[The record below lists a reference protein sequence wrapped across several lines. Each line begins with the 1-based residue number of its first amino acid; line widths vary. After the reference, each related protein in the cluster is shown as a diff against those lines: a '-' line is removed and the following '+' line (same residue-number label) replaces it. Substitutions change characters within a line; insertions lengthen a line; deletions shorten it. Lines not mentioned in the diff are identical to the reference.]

1 VNARHAISGLAVL
14 FVLNSGSAGA
24 AAEAGG
30 KTPLAGLPPLPP
42 SPIESFR
49 RLLDL
54 GAEEQARALVERPEA
69 QRRLLQAKLL
79 EYRLLPPDERV
90 LRLDATELR
99 WYLRPL
105 MGTPPTNRAAQVSLV
120 PEKYRNLVAERL
132 RQWDEID
139 LETQQDIL
147 RSESTIRYVLEW
159 QKATPA
165 QQDAARQGMPPARR
179 AALDR
184 ELIRWQALSEER
196 RDRMCRRFELF
207 FELPRSQRQKAIE
220 SFPDTERE
228 QMEATL
234 QAFARLPPAQRRAC
248 VASFRKFADLSP
260 AERAEFLR
268 SADRWKTL
276 TPAEREMWRKLV
288 VHLPPLPP
296 GVGLPPVPRPPDR
309 SRGMTSSLAPP
320 LPR

>member
-1 VNARHAISGLAVL
+1 VNARRAIPGLALLVA
-14 FVLNSGSAGA
+14 LNAGCA
-24 AAEAGG
+24 GLAAEIQGN
-30 KTPLAGLPPLPP
+30 TPLGPLPPLPP
-42 SPIESFR
+42 SPVESFR
-49 RLLDL
+49 RLLEL
-54 GAEEQARALVERPEA
+54 GVDDQARALADRPET
-69 QRRLLQAKLL
+69 QRRVLESKLQ
-79 EYRLLPPDERV
+79 EYRRLPPDERA

-105 MGTPPTNRAAQVSLV
+105 MGATPTNRSAQVSLV
-120 PEKYRNLVAERL
+120 PEKYRGLVADRL
-132 RQWDEID
+132 RQWDQID

-147 RSESTIRYVLEW
+147 RNESTIRYVLEW
-159 QKATPA
+159 HNATPA

-184 ELIRWQALSEER
+184 ELARWQALSEEH
-196 RDRMCRRFELF
+196 RDRMCRQFEHF

-234 QAFARLPPAQRRAC
+234 QAFARLPLAQRQAC
-248 VASFRKFADLSP
+248 VSSFRKFAGLSP
-260 AERAEFLR
+260 AERVEFLR
-268 SADRWKTL
+268 SADRWRTL

-288 VHLPPLPP
+288 VQLPPLPP
-296 GVGLPPVPRPPDR
+296 GAGRPPVPRPLDR
-309 SRGMTSSLAPP
+309 NRGLTSSLAPP